1 MAAEAGFFPWSKD
14 YATWSSRKKADN
26 KATYYRGSN
35 KTFGNMHKSYPT
47 RPIRD
52 SLTGNVYLMPKQ
64 DYTELIN
71 KLGINQNKIASK
83 QSQEYITGGK
93 KLDTVQTPTDYIDY
107 AFNTPQQKKN
117 ITTTECDS
125 GHIRKLAYNPL
136 YKLLMVTFWNNT
148 KCVFFNLPANLA
160 ATLIYC
166 MENNVIHTK
175 SLDFAVRIVRL
186 GRHLQDECH
195 EYIISKQIIR
205 SGTSIGAN
213 VRESHNAQ
221 SSADFISKLTI
232 ALKEADETQFWLEVL
247 KRSDIIGNKM
257 YESLNTDVNELIAI
271 LTSIIKTTKTKKN
284 NRQDG

>member
-1 MAAEAGFFPWSKD
+1 
-14 YATWSSRKKADN
+14 
-26 KATYYRGSN
+26 
-35 KTFGNMHKSYPT
+35 
-47 RPIRD
+47 
-52 SLTGNVYLMPKQ
+52 
-64 DYTELIN
+64 
-71 KLGINQNKIASK
+71 
-83 QSQEYITGGK
+83 
-93 KLDTVQTPTDYIDY
+93 
-107 AFNTPQQKKN
+107 
-117 ITTTECDS
+117 
-125 GHIRKLAYNPL
+125 
-136 YKLLMVTFWNNT
+136 
-148 KCVFFNLPANLA
+148 
-160 ATLIYC
+160 

-195 EYIISKQIIR
+195 EYIICKQIIR

>member
-1 MAAEAGFFPWSKD
+1 
-14 YATWSSRKKADN
+14 
-26 KATYYRGSN
+26 
-35 KTFGNMHKSYPT
+35 
-47 RPIRD
+47 
-52 SLTGNVYLMPKQ
+52 
-64 DYTELIN
+64 
-71 KLGINQNKIASK
+71 
-83 QSQEYITGGK
+83 
-93 KLDTVQTPTDYIDY
+93 
-107 AFNTPQQKKN
+107 
-117 ITTTECDS
+117 
-125 GHIRKLAYNPL
+125 
-136 YKLLMVTFWNNT
+136 
-148 KCVFFNLPANLA
+148 
-160 ATLIYC
+160 

-213 VRESHNAQ
+213 VRESHNAH

>member
-1 MAAEAGFFPWSKD
+1 
-14 YATWSSRKKADN
+14 
-26 KATYYRGSN
+26 
-35 KTFGNMHKSYPT
+35 
-47 RPIRD
+47 
-52 SLTGNVYLMPKQ
+52 
-64 DYTELIN
+64 
-71 KLGINQNKIASK
+71 
-83 QSQEYITGGK
+83 
-93 KLDTVQTPTDYIDY
+93 
-107 AFNTPQQKKN
+107 
-117 ITTTECDS
+117 
-125 GHIRKLAYNPL
+125 
-136 YKLLMVTFWNNT
+136 
-148 KCVFFNLPANLA
+148 
-160 ATLIYC
+160 

-186 GRHLQDECH
+186 GRHLQYECH

-257 YESLNTDVNELIAI
+257 YESLNTNVNELIAI